1 MPEAEENESV
11 LLGGKSTLSPIE
23 SPHSLKLIANLPLKN
38 GGWETIFSFWGSANF
53 QVRNASLREGTVT
66 CHRFPPLFRDLDPFY
81 VAFWPPR
88 ILQLNFPDGEHGASN
103 ELGAGDAQRL

>member
-23 SPHSLKLIANLPLKN
+23 SPHSLKLTANLPLKN

-53 QVRNASLREGTVT
+53 QVRNVSLREGTVT
-66 CHRFPPLFRDLDPFY
+66 CHDSVPAGMSCNIHFPLCFGTWIHFTQLFGHQGFC
-81 VAFWPPR
+81 
-88 ILQLNFPDGEHGASN
+88 S
-103 ELGAGDAQRL
+103 